1 MIYIFHSLF
10 LCYMSDLFPVR
21 QALSRA
27 RLFPMLPVVPH
38 GISPSDFFCSSL
50 CMAAQEIL

>member
-27 RLFPMLPVVPH
+27 RLFPMLPVVQH
-38 GISPSDFFCSSL
+38 GISSSDSFCSSL
-50 CMAAQEIL
+50 CMAA